1 MDMFSCGISIDDPS
15 MSPISYEDLRQLS
28 PYDQQGV
35 LYQTL
40 FDWSFHLMDT
50 TFLSPQDI
58 TDLIC
63 LFNSTPEQLHI
74 LTEEQQLNLREEAS
88 LPEEL
93 YAILADKLLEMYN
106 KLAKKCSE
114 DRDSN
119 DELISGLDNQI
130 ATLKKS
136 IKSIDP
142 TYYGN
147 TLDEDT
153 SPSTPAKRPRL
164 VDSGNAALSFSIDTM
179 E

>member
-1 MDMFSCGISIDDPS
+1 MFSCGNSIDDPS
-15 MSPISYEDLRQLS
+15 MSPIPHEDIRQLC
-28 PYDQQGV
+28 PDDQQGL

-40 FDWSFHLMDT
+40 FDWTLTLMDT
-50 TFLSPQDI
+50 THTSPQDI
-58 TDLIC
+58 TDLNC

-74 LTEEQQLNLREEAS
+74 LTEEQQLDLREEAS

-106 KLAKKCSE
+106 KLAERYSE

-119 DELISGLDNQI
+119 DELISSLDKQI

-164 VDSGNAALSFSIDTM
+164 VDSGNSALSLSIDTM
-179 E
+179 V